1 MNEAPPI
8 QASIPVAINNSCPD
22 YIYQVFPKIIIL
34 NSYYQRTLF
43 FILFRAKDI
52 KCKNI
57 SGFSKGYSHKLGT
70 VLSYKTETNH
80 AWNVVFVG
88 GKWRFIETTWGAGSM
103 GENKQFV
110 RKFSNFYF
118 FTKPEH
124 FIVDHFPYIDN
135 DAEESKI
142 WQLMKRPITLETFSK
157 SCKPT
162 DFSRTLGIQFPNH
175 QFEVVDINREGIIT
189 MESKQNILQD
199 VSVKLFDYSG
209 TFCNDAVIIKINDV
223 RYTIIIKPKQAG
235 RYFLHIFGTN
245 DNISNSKP
253 QLIEYLIECKS
264 TEDNFQPFPE
274 HGGFYGT
281 VVDIQQR
288 GIVISRPESAF
299 TECKNGELELHMK
312 TTKAVSLSA
321 KVFHKDE
328 VGSKDFVLVEQSDH
342 AFSVKVRFTD
352 TGYYKL
358 TIYSALEGI
367 DELSEAMNILVKN
380 EIATQMPIAFPKQY
394 SAATEYKC
402 HLVEPLVRHIP
413 SNSNVRFVMSSP
425 VITELII
432 DNEVYK
438 KQAGDDWDIN
448 MKTGDAGQLKIGA
461 NTDPNDSS
469 YSFIYQFEVK
479 SM

>member
-1 MNEAPPI
+1 MNDAPPI
-8 QASIPVAINNSCPD
+8 QVNIHVAIKNYCSD
-22 YIYQVFPKIIIL
+22 YIYQVLPKIIIL
-34 NSYYQRTLF
+34 NSYYQRTFF

-52 KCKNI
+52 KCKKI

-70 VLSYKTETNH
+70 VLSYTTKTNH

-88 GKWRFIETTWGAGSM
+88 GKWRFVETTWGAGSM

-124 FIVDHFPYIDN
+124 FIVDHFPYFDN
-135 DAEESKI
+135 DVEESKI
-142 WQLMKRPITLETFSK
+142 WQLMKRPIPLETFSK

-162 DFSRTLGIQFPNH
+162 YFSRTLGIQFPNH

-199 VSVKLFDYSG
+199 VSIKLFDSSG

-223 RYTIIIKPKQAG
+223 RYTIIIKPKQVG
-235 RYFLHIFGTN
+235 RYFLQIFGTN
-245 DNISNSKP
+245 DNISNSVFE
-253 QLIEYLIECKS
+253 LIKYLIECTS
-264 TEDNFQPFPE
+264 TEDNVQPFPE

-288 GIVISRPESAF
+288 GICISRPESAF
-299 TECKNGELELHMK
+299 KECKNGEFELQMK

-358 TIYSALEGI
+358 TIYSPLEGI
-367 DELSEAMNILVKN
+367 DGLSEAMNILVKN
-380 EIATQMPIAFPKQY
+380 KIATKMPIAFPEVY
-394 SAATEYKC
+394 SIATEYKC
-402 HLVEPLVRHIP
+402 HLIEPLVRYIP

-432 DNEVYK
+432 DNEVYQK
-438 KQAGDDWDIN
+438 EAGDDWDIN
-448 MKTGDAGQLKIGA
+448 MKTRDAGPWQIGA
-461 NTDPNDSS
+461 NTDPNNSR
-469 YSFIYQFEVK
+469 YPIIYQFEVM